1 MEGARSIPIV
11 CNVLSATDRQEKDR
25 LWAELRNAFIGIE
38 SQHDGFQLR
47 FRAPRVVLESFGKL
61 IALERE
67 CCRFLHIRL
76 DVPPSKAD
84 DDETLSLSLSGGKG
98 TKEFLASA
106 LASIGLPIPAARRSS
121 KWVTLGLSGV
131 SFGVICCVLPP
142 VLLALGMG
150 GVAGWF
156 AALDSTAG
164 VIIGGSAGAM
174 AYGLHKSRNRKDRC
188 SSGC

>member
-11 CNVLSATDRQEKDR
+11 CNVLSVTDRQEKDR
-25 LWAELRNAFIGIE
+25 LWGELRNYFVGIE
-38 SQHDGFQLR
+38 SQQRGFQLR
-47 FRAPRVVLESFGKL
+47 FNAPRVVLESLGKL

-76 DVPPSKAD
+76 DVPPSTAD
-84 DDETLSLSLSGGKG
+84 ENETLSLSLSGEKG

-106 LASIGLPIPAARRSS
+106 LTSIGLPVPAARKSS
-121 KWVTLGLSGV
+121 KWVALGVSGV
-131 SFGVICCVLPP
+131 SFGVICCVIPP
-142 VLLALGMG
+142 VLVALGMT

-164 VIIGGSAGAM
+164 VIIGGSAGALM
-174 AYGLHKSRNRKDRC
+174 YGLHRSRNRKDRC